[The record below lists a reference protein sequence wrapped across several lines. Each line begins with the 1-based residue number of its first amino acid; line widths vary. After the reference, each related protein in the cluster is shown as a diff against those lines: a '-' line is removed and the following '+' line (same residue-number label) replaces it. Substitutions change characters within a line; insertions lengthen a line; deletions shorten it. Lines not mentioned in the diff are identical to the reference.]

1 MISALVM
8 AAGQSRRMG
17 TQNKLLL
24 PCKAEPVVRR
34 SVRAVIASR
43 AGEVIVVTGHDHK
56 AVKQA
61 LVSLEVEFV
70 ENPDYQRGLATS
82 VAAGVRQAASTANA
96 FMVCLADLFLLSAQD
111 IDFLIAAFEAQQ
123 RIDPAAIV
131 RPIFGSTPGH
141 PVLWPAMYR
150 SALSEVR
157 GRRPVDRFAQHV
169 FCLPVQSERYVR
181 DIDTRDD
188 LAALDV

>member
-1 MISALVM
+1 MISALVL
-8 AAGQSRRMG
+8 AAGLSRRMG

-24 PCKAEPVVRR
+24 TYNAEPVVRR

-61 LVSLEVEFV
+61 LVNLEVIFV
-70 ENPDYQRGLATS
+70 ENPDFQRGLATS
-82 VAAGVRQAASTANA
+82 VAAGVRQAASTASA
-96 FMVCLADLFLLSAQD
+96 FMVCLADLVLLSAQD

-123 RIDPAAIV
+123 GIDPAAIV

-150 SALSEVR
+150 NALSEVR
-157 GRRPVDRFAQHV
+157 SRRPVDRFAQHV
-169 FCLPVQSERYVR
+169 FCLPVENERYVR
-181 DIDTRDD
+181 DIDTKDD
-188 LAALDV
+188 FAAQNI